1 MERTKVSKPSETV
14 SLARASVMTDVNG
27 EKKKRKG
34 RGAIRSY
41 ELALY
46 ANPGKAED
54 TRYAMWWYQ
63 QHTLGYV
70 QGLYDKPANVFV
82 STARLGLLANQ
93 AQRRARDML
102 RAGRAAE
109 KVTGDPFLCPKS
121 APFLCEGTISED
133 DGTTTFDYWVK
144 TPLGPYLP
152 AQKHKALKNALRK
165 GGKLRKLC
173 EVRQGRKGG
182 LVVRCFVEFEKPKA
196 VDTRDYLG
204 CDVGVNAGVARS
216 DGYIGQAL
224 SPVMEEAQRKR
235 SMRQKQ
241 GHRKTSVRSAVKQV
255 LDREARRVVKL
266 AKCGNKTLVLESPK
280 ALKNLKLRGK
290 IGAWAKRHFDV
301 RVRQIAELEGAAV
314 RDEWPA
320 YTSITCLKCD
330 YSDKQNRRGIDFCC
344 LQCGTIGHA
353 DVLAA
358 RNLVRRATGRFHTL
372 EAKKAGIQT
381 RSEGRNKTA

>member
-1 MERTKVSKPSETV
+1 MSDHSETV
-14 SLARASVMTDVNG
+14 SLARASVMTEQNG

-41 ELALY
+41 TLALY
-46 ANPGKAED
+46 PNPSKAED

-63 QHTLGYV
+63 QDTLGYV
-70 QGLYDKPANVFV
+70 RELYDKPTNAFV
-82 STARLGLLANQ
+82 STSGLGLLANQ

-109 KVTGDPFLCPKS
+109 KVTGDLFLCPKS
-121 APFLCEGTISED
+121 APFLCEGIISED

-152 AQKHKALKNALRK
+152 AQKHKALKRALQK
-165 GGKLRKLC
+165 GGKLRNAC
-173 EVRQGRKGG
+173 EVRQGRAGG
-182 LVVRCFVEFEKPKA
+182 LVVLCFVEFEKLKA
-196 VDTRDYLG
+196 QDTGDYLG

-216 DGYIGQAL
+216 DGYVGQAL

-235 SMRQKQ
+235 SERQKQ
-241 GHRKTSVRSAVKQV
+241 GHRKRSARSAIKQV
-255 LDREARRVVKL
+255 LDREAHRVVKL
-266 AKCGNKTLVLESPK
+266 AKGGDKTLVLESPK
-280 ALKNLKLRGK
+280 ALKNLKLRGS

-301 RVRQIAELEGAAV
+301 RVRQIAEIEGAAV

-320 YTSITCLKCD
+320 YTSITCLRCN
-330 YSDKQNRRGIDFCC
+330 YSDKTNRRGTDFEC
-344 LQCGTIGHA
+344 QRCGSRGHA
-353 DVLAA
+353 DVVAA
-358 RNLVRRATGRFHTL
+358 RNLVRRATGRFQRV

-381 RSEGRNKTA
+381 QSEGRNKTA